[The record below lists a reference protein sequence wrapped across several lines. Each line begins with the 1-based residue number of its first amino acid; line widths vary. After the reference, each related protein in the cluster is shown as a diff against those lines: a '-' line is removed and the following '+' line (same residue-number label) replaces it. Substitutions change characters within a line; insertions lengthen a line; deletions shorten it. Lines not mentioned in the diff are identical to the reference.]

1 MGQNQFAGN
10 VLQIL
15 LSWLQSLISSVWSLF
30 SGGGGGS
37 LLRWFSQN
45 WLSMLVVLM
54 IIGVSANILV
64 YLLRWRPFW
73 WWFRKKRLIVDDEM
87 FDDEPLPP
95 QKPAPRRA
103 PERNE
108 KRPRPV
114 QPSTIVPR
122 RAPAKSGKK
131 DDLFMTQ
138 TLFDVPLSP
147 ERRAGASDKLYA
159 KPLEKRKPAP
169 KRAPDGK

>member
-15 LSWLQSLISSVWSLF
+15 LSWLQSLISGVWSLF

-45 WLSMLVVLM
+45 WLSILVVLM
-54 IIGVSANILV
+54 IIGVSANIIV

-87 FDDEPLPP
+87 FEEAPVKRR
-95 QKPAPRRA
+95 KPAN
-103 PERNE
+103 RNTA
-108 KRPRPV
+108 K
-114 QPSTIVPR
+114 PSTIVPR
-122 RAPAKSGKK
+122 RAPSKGSKK
-131 DDLFMTQ
+131 DDMFMTP
-138 TLFDVPLSP
+138 TLFDVNDTTKKRYSSQAD
-147 ERRAGASDKLYA
+147 RRRPAQ
-159 KPLEKRKPAP
+159 KRK
-169 KRAPDGK
+169 